1 MDIEKLEKQID
12 ELNDKTQALL
22 ESAYRAEDPTLAI
35 DHLMESDRQLYKF
48 LANRAI
54 GYASTRRV
62 IVDDIIKAFRTMS
75 IAIRDVSH
83 NMELIEEKADRVY
96 RIEEELRSKKVVTI
110 ISIVVGAILV
120 LWTMAVISLESA
132 TEVFKFISGIFHGAV
147 RLVTGG

>member
-83 NMELIEEKADRVY
+83 GLMGPGTRDWFLKVSSLPEADIAEYKNLFLSCCKYEYKKLADSNPDKFGRFLKGWYNRVDSLI
-96 RIEEELRSKKVVTI
+96 
-110 ISIVVGAILV
+110 
-120 LWTMAVISLESA
+120 
-132 TEVFKFISGIFHGAV
+132 
-147 RLVTGG
+147 